1 MNCNL
6 YLLTL
11 PTLINRLTKIQ
22 PSMKKILA
30 VITVSCLSTV
40 GFAQQDPQFSQN
52 MFNRLFVNPAYAGSS
67 ESICAHLLYRNQWV
81 NYDGA
86 PKTGVIGID
95 GPVANGKVG
104 VGLSILTDKIG
115 FENTLQGKL
124 SGNYK
129 FDVGQ
134 GKLGLGIDLDFMQ
147 HQIDGN
153 FRAPD
158 PAVVDPSIPKAGVS
172 GTAFDLGFG
181 AYYNNDKFFAGVS
194 ASHLLESS
202 VDLDNF
208 SKVYKRHM
216 YGMVGYNLEVSPMV
230 ILKPMIFVKNVSG
243 NTTFDINVNAQY
255 NERFWVGF
263 SYRNEDAIVGMLG
276 MNVTEKLK
284 VGYSYDFTTSQLKNY
299 SDGTHEIMLGYCF
312 MVKKK
317 VPVSIK
323 NVRFL

>member
-1 MNCNL
+1 
-6 YLLTL
+6 
-11 PTLINRLTKIQ
+11 
-22 PSMKKILA
+22 MKKILA
-30 VITVSCLSTV
+30 VLTVSCLSTV

-147 HQIDGN
+147 HQIDGS

-158 PAVVDPSIPKAGVS
+158 PTVVDPSIPSAGFS

-255 NERFWVGF
+255 NERFWVGL

>member
-1 MNCNL
+1 
-6 YLLTL
+6 
-11 PTLINRLTKIQ
+11 
-22 PSMKKILA
+22 
-30 VITVSCLSTV
+30 VS
-40 GFAQQDPQFSQN
+40 
-52 MFNRLFVNPAYAGSS
+52 
-67 ESICAHLLYRNQWV
+67 
-81 NYDGA
+81 YDGA

-124 SGNYK
+124 AGNYK

-134 GKLGLGIDLDFMQ
+134 GKLAIGIDLDFMQ
-147 HQIDGN
+147 HQIDGD

-158 PAVVDPSIPKAGVS
+158 PTVVDPSIPKTSVS
-172 GTAFDLGFG
+172 GTAFDVGFG
-181 AYYNNDKFFAGVS
+181 AYYNNDKFFAGIS

-202 VDLDNF
+202 VELDNF
-208 SKVYKRHM
+208 SKVYKRHF
-216 YGMVGYNLEVSPMV
+216 YGMAGYNFEVSPTV
-230 ILKPMIFVKNVSG
+230 VLNPSVFVKNVSG
-243 NTTFDINVNAQY
+243 NTTFDINVNAQF
-255 NERFWVGF
+255 NERFWVGA
-263 SYRNEDAIVGMLG
+263 SYRNEDAIVGLLG
-276 MNVTEKLK
+276 MNITDNLK
-284 VGYSYDFTTSQLKNY
+284 VGYSYDFTTSELKNY

>member
-11 PTLINRLTKIQ
+11 PTSINRLTKIQ

-30 VITVSCLSTV
+30 VLTVSCLSTV

-147 HQIDGN
+147 HQIDGS

-158 PAVVDPSIPKAGVS
+158 PTVVDPSIPKAGVS

-255 NERFWVGF
+255 NERFWVGL

>member
-30 VITVSCLSTV
+30 VLTVSCLSTV

-255 NERFWVGF
+255 NERFWVGL

>member
-30 VITVSCLSTV
+30 VLTVSCLSTV

-153 FRAPD
+153 FRASD
-158 PAVVDPSIPKAGVS
+158 PGDPSIPTSGVS

-230 ILKPMIFVKNVSG
+230 TLKPMIFVKNVSG

-255 NERFWVGF
+255 NERFWVGL

>member
-1 MNCNL
+1 
-6 YLLTL
+6 
-11 PTLINRLTKIQ
+11 
-22 PSMKKILA
+22 MKKILA
-30 VITVSCLSTV
+30 VLAVSCLSTV

-52 MFNRLFVNPAYAGSS
+52 MYNRLFVNPAYAGSS

-81 NYDGA
+81 SYDGA

-95 GPVANGKVG
+95 GPAANGKVG
-104 VGLSILTDKIG
+104 LGLSILTDKIG

-124 SGNYK
+124 AGNYK

-134 GKLGLGIDLDFMQ
+134 GKLALGIDLDFMQ
-147 HQIDGN
+147 HQIDGD

-158 PAVVDPSIPKAGVS
+158 PTVVDPSIPKTAVS
-172 GTAFDLGFG
+172 GTAFDVGFG
-181 AYYNNDKFFAGVS
+181 AYYNNDKLFAGVS

-208 SKVYKRHM
+208 SKVYKRHI
-216 YGMVGYNLEVSPMV
+216 YGMVGYNFEVSPTV
-230 ILKPMIFVKNVSG
+230 VLKPMIFVKNVTG
-243 NTTFDINVNAQY
+243 NTTYDINVNAQF
-255 NERFWVGF
+255 NDRFWVGA
-263 SYRNEDAIVGMLG
+263 SYRNEDAIVGLLG
-276 MNVTEKLK
+276 MNITEKLK
-284 VGYSYDFTTSQLKNY
+284 VGYSYDFTTSELKNY

>member
-1 MNCNL
+1 
-6 YLLTL
+6 
-11 PTLINRLTKIQ
+11 
-22 PSMKKILA
+22 MKKILA

-255 NERFWVGF
+255 NERFWVGL

>member
-1 MNCNL
+1 
-6 YLLTL
+6 
-11 PTLINRLTKIQ
+11 
-22 PSMKKILA
+22 MKKILA
-30 VITVSCLSTV
+30 VLAVSCLSTV

-52 MFNRLFVNPAYAGSS
+52 MYNRLFVNPAYAGSS

-124 SGNYK
+124 AGNYK

-147 HQIDGN
+147 HQIDGE

-158 PAVVDPSIPKAGVS
+158 PSLVDPSIPKTGVS

-181 AYYNNDKFFAGVS
+181 AYYNNDKFFAGLS

-202 VDLDNF
+202 VNLDNF
-208 SKVYKRHM
+208 SKVYKRHI
-216 YGMVGYNLEVSPMV
+216 YGMVGYNFEVSPTV
-230 ILKPMIFVKNVSG
+230 VLKPMVFVKSVSG
-243 NTTFDINVNAQY
+243 NTTFDINLNAQF
-255 NERFWVGF
+255 NERFWAGV

-276 MNVTEKLK
+276 MNITEKLK
-284 VGYSYDFTTSQLKNY
+284 VGYSYDFTTSELKNY

>member
-1 MNCNL
+1 
-6 YLLTL
+6 
-11 PTLINRLTKIQ
+11 
-22 PSMKKILA
+22 MKKILA
-30 VITVSCLSTV
+30 VLAVSCLSTV

-52 MFNRLFVNPAYAGSS
+52 MYNRLFVNPAYAGSS

-81 NYDGA
+81 SYDGA

-124 SGNYK
+124 AGNYK

-134 GKLGLGIDLDFMQ
+134 GKLALGIDLDFMQ
-147 HQIDGN
+147 HQIDGQ

-158 PAVVDPSIPKAGVS
+158 PTVVDPSIPKTAVS
-172 GTAFDLGFG
+172 GTAFDVGFG
-181 AYYNNDKFFAGVS
+181 AYYNNDKLFAGIS

-208 SKVYKRHM
+208 SKVYKRHI
-216 YGMVGYNLEVSPMV
+216 YGMVGYNFEVSPTIV
-230 ILKPMIFVKNVSG
+230 LKPMVFVKNVSG
-243 NTTFDINVNAQY
+243 NTTFDINVNAQF
-255 NERFWVGF
+255 NERFWVGA
-263 SYRNEDAIVGMLG
+263 SYRNEDAIVGLLG
-276 MNVTEKLK
+276 MNITEKLK
-284 VGYSYDFTTSQLKNY
+284 VGYSYDFTTSELKNY

>member
-1 MNCNL
+1 
-6 YLLTL
+6 
-11 PTLINRLTKIQ
+11 
-22 PSMKKILA
+22 MKKILA
-30 VITVSCLSTV
+30 VLAVSCLSTV

-52 MFNRLFVNPAYAGSS
+52 MYNRLFVNPAYAGSS

-124 SGNYK
+124 AGNYK
-129 FDVGQ
+129 LDVGQ

-147 HQIDGN
+147 HQIDGE

-158 PAVVDPSIPKAGVS
+158 PSLVDPSIPKTGVS

-181 AYYNNDKFFAGVS
+181 AYYNNDKFFAGLS

-202 VDLDNF
+202 VNLDNF
-208 SKVYKRHM
+208 SKVYKRHI
-216 YGMVGYNLEVSPMV
+216 YGMVGYNFEVSPTV
-230 ILKPMIFVKNVSG
+230 VLKPMVFVKSVSG
-243 NTTFDINVNAQY
+243 NTTFDINLNAQF
-255 NERFWVGF
+255 NERFWVGV

-276 MNVTEKLK
+276 MNITEKLK
-284 VGYSYDFTTSQLKNY
+284 VGYSYDFTTSELKNY

>member
-30 VITVSCLSTV
+30 VLTVSCLSTV

-153 FRAPD
+153 FRASD
-158 PAVVDPSIPKAGVS
+158 PGDPSIPTSGVS

-255 NERFWVGF
+255 NERFWVGL